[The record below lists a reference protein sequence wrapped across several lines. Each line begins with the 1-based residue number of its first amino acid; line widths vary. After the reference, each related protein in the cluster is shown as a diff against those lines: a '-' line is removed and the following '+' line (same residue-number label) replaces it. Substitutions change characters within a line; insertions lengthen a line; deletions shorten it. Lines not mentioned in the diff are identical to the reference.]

1 MASATDTLQV
11 SGIRCER
18 CVMRLAS
25 ALEGQPGLENAH
37 ANLLGAVTLTWNE
50 ELTSRDV
57 LIQKLALAGF
67 HEQDREQ
74 DRE

>member
-25 ALEGQPGLENAH
+25 TLEGQPGLENAH

-67 HEQDREQ
+67 HEQDREP

>member
-50 ELTSRDV
+50 QLTSRDV

-67 HEQDREQ
+67 HEQDRE
-74 DRE
+74 